1 MKIRYD
7 LIAATILAMGQSLAA
22 VSLAA
27 QAAPEPPA
35 GPVAAGSGPTHMFQV
50 ALVVA
55 DPEAS
60 PAAPQNLPRGIQKA
74 LSDLGDFLPYKS
86 YRLVDTA
93 LLRTNGFAKAE
104 LEGPGAER
112 YSLTLSYR
120 EENASS
126 FMIEHFALTRLAKP
140 AAEGRPPAP
149 LGAGV
154 APLPPDQPL
163 SSAFRIA
170 RGETVV
176 VGSSGL
182 KAGRAMIVVLT
193 AMP

>member
-1 MKIRYD
+1 MKARYS
-7 LIAATILAMGQSLAA
+7 LVAAIFPLCQAVAALA
-22 VSLAA
+22 LAA

-35 GPVAAGSGPTHMFQV
+35 GPLTAGSGPTHMFQI

-55 DPEAS
+55 EPEAS
-60 PAAPQNLPRGIQKA
+60 AAAPQNLPKSVQKA

-86 YRLVDTA
+86 YRMVDSA
-93 LLRTNGFAKAE
+93 LLRTNGYAKAE
-104 LEGPGAER
+104 LEGPAAQR
-112 YSLTLSYR
+112 YSLTMSYR
-120 EENASS
+120 EESAGS
-126 FMIEHFALTRLAKP
+126 FMIDHFALTRLAKP
-140 AAEGRPPAP
+140 AADGRPQAP

-193 AMP
+193 AVP